1 MGLGVNAMLN
11 IAIKSQNTFFQLGI
25 IEIINNFLNDDNII
39 YKIISANAEQNA
51 INKSNIFFTEDIAI
65 INIFENISTE
75 RPHYNLHPQA
85 TIHIP
90 CNGDSIFSSD
100 LATIIARIFN
110 FATMS
115 YKELIQNELFRKLI
129 SRQNSQL
136 STKENRVVMLMSQGY
151 DANHISKLLNCSQS
165 TIYTHQRNATRKLGL
180 FNRIQ
185 FYKYSLLL
193 KEFCY
198 RENYFLTL

>member
-1 MGLGVNAMLN
+1 MLN
-11 IAIKSQNTFFQLGI
+11 IAIKSQNNFFQLGI
-25 IEIINNFLNDDNII
+25 IEIINNYVNEDITYNII
-39 YKIISANAEQNA
+39 DTHAEKNA

-65 INIFENISTE
+65 MNIFENI
-75 RPHYNLHPQA
+75 PHEGLNYNIHPQA

-100 LATIIARIFN
+100 LPAIIARIFN
-110 FATMS
+110 FATMN

-151 DANHISKLLNCSQS
+151 DASHISKLLNCSQS

>member
-1 MGLGVNAMLN
+1 MLN

-25 IEIINNFLNDDNII
+25 IEIINNFLSEDFNYNII
-39 YKIISANAEQNA
+39 DASTEQNA

-65 INIFENISTE
+65 INIFENISFVGT
-75 RPHYNLHPQA
+75 NNNFHPQA

-100 LATIIARIFN
+100 LPAIIARIFN

-151 DANHISKLLNCSQS
+151 DASHIS
-165 TIYTHQRNATRKLGL
+165 
-180 FNRIQ
+180 
-185 FYKYSLLL
+185 
-193 KEFCY
+193 
-198 RENYFLTL
+198 